1 MEQNKICPWQNGY
14 YKLSGLNSMVFNVN
28 QENVKTESFVEN
40 KFGQGTWK
48 FGNFG
53 PVDQEIMKCT
63 GVKNYNVDVNL
74 YNGMWQSKGVIS
86 DDGCTLTLRTM
97 ANEVNSFKK
106 LTVQEYEEFKKT
118 ADPFDAPT
126 CHYKI
131 QPKFTDGKL
140 LWISG
145 GPESGKSTTG
155 LILSR
160 KAGYVYYE
168 ADCFAY
174 HLNPY
179 IPVDVEEPSIAIK
192 KQKPLKHIPSTR
204 IDGVNA
210 GGEEFKKLMKGQI
223 LDVDE
228 TEKYYS
234 ALCKDIISEKRRIG
248 GNWVVTQAVP
258 TKNLRKHIKKEL
270 GNGVVFILLNV
281 LDDDKLRFF
290 RSRHGAGAALF
301 KRLDKI
307 YDRFEPASEDE
318 KDVITINV
326 FEDMTPD
333 ELVERILALV

>member
-1 MEQNKICPWQNGY
+1 MAFRDIGPGEVIAIDRPTIRFLDK
-14 YKLSGLNSMVFNVN
+14 
-28 QENVKTESFVEN
+28 ENVKTESCVEN
-40 KFGQGTWK
+40 KFGLGTWK

-53 PVDQEIMKCT
+53 PTDPEIMKCT
-63 GVKNYNVDVNL
+63 GLKNYNVYVNL
-74 YNGMWQSKGVIS
+74 YDGRWQSRGVVS

-97 ANEVNSFKK
+97 EKEVNSFKK
-106 LTVQEYEEFKKT
+106 LTVQEYEEFKNS

-145 GPESGKSTTG
+145 APGSGKSTTG
-155 LILSR
+155 LYLSR

-174 HLNPY
+174 HANPY
-179 IPVDVEEPSIAIK
+179 IPVDVEEPSIAILN
-192 KQKPLKHIPSTR
+192 QKSLKNISSTR
-204 IDGVNA
+204 IDAVNA
-210 GGEEFKKLMKGQI
+210 VGDGFKKLMEGQE
-223 LDVDE
+223 LDVTN

-248 GNWVVTQAVP
+248 GNWVVAQAVP

-270 GNGVVFILLNV
+270 GNGVIFILLNV
-281 LDDDKLRFF
+281 LEDDRLRFF
-290 RSRHGAGAALF
+290 RSRHGAGAVLY
-301 KRLDKI
+301 KSLVKI
-307 YDRFEPASEDE
+307 YDRFEPAAEDE

-333 ELVERILALV
+333 QLVDRILASV